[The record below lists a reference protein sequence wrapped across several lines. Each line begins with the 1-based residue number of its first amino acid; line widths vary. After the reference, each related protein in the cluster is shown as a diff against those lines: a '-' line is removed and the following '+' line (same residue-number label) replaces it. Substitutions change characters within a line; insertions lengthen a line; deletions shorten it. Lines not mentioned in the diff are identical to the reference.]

1 MRVKGVNALNLSE
14 LVSQVHKD
22 ERVREFRLRK
32 DEVKV
37 VVEVLIEHI
46 VKGLLEYG
54 KVKMKGLFTLDIRK
68 AKGRKIA
75 NPQTGK
81 EIYIDD
87 YFKVGVEPSKKLKE
101 GLEELRSK

>member
-1 MRVKGVNALNLSE
+1 VKALNLSE
-14 LVSQVHKD
+14 LVSRVHKD

-46 VKGLLEYG
+46 VKGLLQYG
-54 KVKMKGLFTLDIRK
+54 IIKMKGLFTLDIRK

-75 NPQTGK
+75 NPQTG
-81 EIYIDD
+81 EQMYIDD
-87 YFKVGVEPSKKLKE
+87 YYKVGLEPSKRLKE
-101 GLEELRSK
+101 GLEELRNKNN